1 MEFYVCHSLKFIEK
15 FVLRV
20 TVYFVLLFTLSV
32 TYYCMLDVVMVLNW
46 LNE

>member
-1 MEFYVCHSLKFIEK
+1 MCHSLKFIDK

-20 TVYFVLLFTLSV
+20 TAYFVLLYTISV